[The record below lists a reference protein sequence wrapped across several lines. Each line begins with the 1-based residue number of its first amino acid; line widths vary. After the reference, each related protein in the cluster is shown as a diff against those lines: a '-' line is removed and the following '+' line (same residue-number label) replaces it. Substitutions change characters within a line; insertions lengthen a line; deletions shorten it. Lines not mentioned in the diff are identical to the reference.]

1 MKCNSSTWKIN
12 SFAMQMLPNEPRH
25 LFSAIALGN
34 NGRYN
39 RLYTCTAQCDE
50 SDLADKKALL
60 TSVINS
66 FKSEYAAKAA

>member
-1 MKCNSSTWKIN
+1 
-12 SFAMQMLPNEPRH
+12 MQLLPNEPRH
-25 LFSAIALGN
+25 LFSAVALGN

-60 TSVINS
+60 TSVVNS
-66 FKSEYAAKAA
+66 FRSEYNAKSA